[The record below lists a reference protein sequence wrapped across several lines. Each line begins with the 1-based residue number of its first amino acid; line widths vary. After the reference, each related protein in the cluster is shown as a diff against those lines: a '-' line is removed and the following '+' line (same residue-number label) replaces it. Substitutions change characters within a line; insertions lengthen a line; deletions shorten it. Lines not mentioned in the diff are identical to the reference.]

1 MKSKRTILVN
11 IEIVRAFVQ
20 LGKII
25 TSNEGLAR
33 KVTDLEKKYDSQFKI
48 VFEAIKELIL
58 NEVQVER

>member
-1 MKSKRTILVN
+1 M
-11 IEIVRAFVQ
+11 RAFVQ